1 MPETSPSS
9 KEQTIPLAQKELEQL
24 REKYY
29 EIRKFEIQNLW
40 QRSLFL
46 ATFIVILLTGYGS
59 LVKDFTSKNEQQTQL
74 THIVCC
80 VLTFLGAIFSII
92 WIMMGKGSK
101 AWYEIYEQK
110 IYKIEREHFKWDE
123 EYRLSGGSPK
133 SFNNSLWSRGAG
145 AFSVSRIN
153 ILLGQV
159 LFIICSTALF
169 VHALLLLWEPPK
181 DLPKGWL
188 TESFWPVPVLV
199 FIIVI
204 LFLTSILLKFLVK
217 SKSITK
223 PQTMEKNKE
232 DKPATLCTLASN
244 IRDWLLCKTE
254 RKEKQKTDQK

>member
-1 MPETSPSS
+1 MSETSPSS
-9 KEQTIPLAQKELEQL
+9 KEQTIPLTQEELEHL

-59 LVKDFTSKNEQQTQL
+59 LIKDFTSKNEQQTQL

-110 IYKIEREHFKWDE
+110 IYKSEHEHFKWDE
-123 EYRLSGGSPK
+123 EYCLSGGSPS

-169 VHALLLLWEPPK
+169 VHALLLWELQK
-181 DLPKGWL
+181 DLLKGCL
-188 TESFWPVPVLV
+188 TESFWPVLA
-199 FIIVI
+199 FIIII

-217 SKSITK
+217 SKPITK
-223 PQTMEKNKE
+223 PKTTRKNKE